1 MKPEIVEAFGTLL
14 IGMITVFTVL
24 ALVVAT
30 GRGLIWAVNRNTKE
44 LPSVKKS
51 TVRKPIQEEINAQ
64 KMAAIVAA
72 VEIITNGKGKI
83 TSIEKGD
90 W

>member
-1 MKPEIVEAFGTLL
+1 MKPELVEAFGTLL
-14 IGMITVFTVL
+14 VGMITVFTVL

-30 GRGLIWAVNRNTKE
+30 GRALIWSVNRTTKE
-44 LPSVKKS
+44 LPSVKKGAIQKS
-51 TVRKPIQEEINAQ
+51 KLQEEINAQ

-83 TSIEKGD
+83 TSIEIHD
-90 W
+90 